1 MTCHTPRVSLALLL
15 AVALMP
21 SFAMAKGKGKGPRKV
36 AEKEVT
42 ETSSSAEPMP
52 TPPPPPPTLAPIPP
66 PSPVAPVAPVASPT
80 PPPDPYDSPAKTPE
94 VETPVPAKAT
104 EEAEPAPEPE
114 SPPTYVEHLG
124 PSSYPGKTRGL
135 VGGSLYL
142 EPSFHGL
149 QWPVMRHTGVGV
161 SGSVWVDTGYES
173 ITRRANTPDTV
184 RLLQQARA
192 VVRATPTYALGNF
205 FIQAQ
210 AELVGNNAQTKSQSS
225 NVGLV
230 DIDDLWI
237 RIGRWNQWDIKAGRF
252 EGWELYHTG
261 MGLDMNTLE
270 RRGATQEVG
279 GTDLLVP
286 DYYGVSY
293 LHYRPSG
300 EGMGNVALHLY
311 PSEILRFELLGRVG
325 TTDSQA
331 NGLNQVG
338 ARPLA
343 ILDLGWL
350 KFKVGG
356 EYAQTQNGQ
365 SQYDAQT
372 QSKAATKE
380 KLTQRGLGSAVQF
393 VFDPIIEFGLNFG
406 YGQVRGTGASGNA
419 LDTGSY
425 DTTSV
430 GGFANYHLA
439 SDFLLGAGANWT
451 VQYDKHRDPTTGI
464 GNYTAHL
471 QTFAALQYH
480 LAKHL
485 FVKAVLAYARADFMP
500 SFSASGEV
508 WSNEML
514 SGRIRLMYLY

>member
-1 MTCHTPRVSLALLL
+1 MTFQAPRSFLAILL
-15 AVALMP
+15 AVALVP
-21 SFAMAKGKGKGPRKV
+21 SLAMAKKKRSRKAAERANTALALDTPTETTPSPPPPPPPAPV
-36 AEKEVT
+36 AE
-42 ETSSSAEPMP
+42 AMP
-52 TPPPPPPTLAPIPP
+52 TPPPEEPSDAQAEA
-66 PSPVAPVAPVASPT
+66 SPVEETPPVAEEPKEATPT
-80 PPPDPYDSPAKTPE
+80 
-94 VETPVPAKAT
+94 
-104 EEAEPAPEPE
+104 PEPE
-114 SPPTYVEHLG
+114 SPPSYVEHLG

-135 VGGSLYL
+135 VGGSLDL

-173 ITRRANTPDTV
+173 ITRRATSPDTV

-192 VVRATPTYALGNF
+192 VVRATPTYANGNF
-205 FIQAQ
+205 FIQGQ
-210 AELVGNNAQTKSQSS
+210 VELVGNNAQTKSQSS

-237 RIGRWNQWDIKAGRF
+237 RIGGWNKWDLKAGRF

-270 RRGATQEVG
+270 RRGATQQEVG

-286 DYYGVSY
+286 DFYGVSY
-293 LHYRPSG
+293 LFYRPSG
-300 EGMGNVALHLY
+300 EGMGNVALHFY

-338 ARPLA
+338 ARPMA

-350 KFKVGG
+350 KFKVAG

-365 SQYDAQT
+365 SQYDAET
-372 QSKAATKE
+372 QSKAPTKE
-380 KLTQRGLGSAVQF
+380 KLTQRGVGSALQLIL
-393 VFDPIIEFGLNFG
+393 DPIVEFGVNFG
-406 YGQVRGTGASGNA
+406 YGQVRGTGRSGNT

-425 DTTSV
+425 NTTSV
-430 GGFANYHLA
+430 GGFANYRVA
-439 SDFLLGAGANWT
+439 NDYLLGAGANWT
-451 VQYDKHRDPTTGI
+451 VQYDKHYSATTGHT
-464 GNYTAHL
+464 NYTAHL
-471 QTFAALQYH
+471 QAFAALQYH
-480 LAKHL
+480 IAGQLYA
-485 FVKAVLAYARADFMP
+485 KAVFAYARSDFMP
-500 SFSASGEV
+500 SFSDTNEV

-514 SGRIRLMYLY
+514 SGRLRLLYLY

>member
-1 MTCHTPRVSLALLL
+1 MTFPNHRVSLAILL
-15 AVALMP
+15 AVSFVP
-21 SFAMAKGKGKGPRKV
+21 SFAMAKGKGPRKA
-36 AEKEVT
+36 AESENT
-42 ETSSSAEPMP
+42 EIIATMDSTP
-52 TPPPPPPTLAPIPP
+52 TPPPPPPSIVPADPPPP
-66 PSPVAPVAPVASPT
+66 PS
-80 PPPDPYDSPAKTPE
+80 DPYDGQVKTSVAETSPASEK
-94 VETPVPAKAT
+94 T
-104 EEAEPAPEPE
+104 EEATPAPEPE

-237 RIGRWNQWDIKAGRF
+237 RVGSWNKWDLKAGRF

-270 RRGATQEVG
+270 RRGATQQEVG

-338 ARPLA
+338 ARPMA

-356 EYAQTQNGQ
+356 EYAQTNNGQ

-372 QSKAATKE
+372 QAKAATKE
-380 KLTQRGLGSAVQF
+380 KLTQRGVGSALQL
-393 VFDPIIEFGLNFG
+393 VFDPVIELGVNFG
-406 YGQVRGTGASGNA
+406 YGQVRGTGPSGNA

-425 DTTSV
+425 NTTSV
-430 GGFANYHLA
+430 GGFANFHLA

-451 VQYDKHRDPTTGI
+451 VQYDMHRDPVKGVS
-464 GNYTAHL
+464 NYTAHL

-480 LAKHL
+480 LARQL
-485 FVKAVLAYARADFMP
+485 FVKAVFAYARSDFMP
-500 SFSASGEV
+500 SFSATNEV
-508 WSNEML
+508 WSNDML